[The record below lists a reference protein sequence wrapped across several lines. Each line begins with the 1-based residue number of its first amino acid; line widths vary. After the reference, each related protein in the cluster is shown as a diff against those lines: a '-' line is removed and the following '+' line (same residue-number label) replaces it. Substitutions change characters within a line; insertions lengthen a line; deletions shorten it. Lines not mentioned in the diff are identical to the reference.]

1 MTYCSSCGAE
11 LKPDTRFCQG
21 CGQPLEAPLAKGA
34 EIVPAQAAPG
44 PAVQQTVYVQ
54 QQAPVGAPGI
64 GVAGFVL
71 SLLGISLPGLVL
83 SWVGYAK
90 AKREGLP
97 SGLCLAGIIIGAVGL
112 VITIIVY
119 AVLSAAVS
127 SVHTYYGG

>member
-11 LKPDTRFCQG
+11 LKPDNKFCQG
-21 CGQPLEAPLAKGA
+21 CGQPLDAPPAKGA
-34 EIVPAQAAPG
+34 GAVPVQQAASG
-44 PAVQQTVYVQ
+44 TAGHQIIYVQ
-54 QQAPVGAPGI
+54 KLAASAPGI

-71 SLLGISLPGLVL
+71 SLLGISLPGLIL

-97 SGLCLAGIIIGAVGL
+97 SGLCIAGIIIGAVGL
-112 VITIIVY
+112 VITVIVY
-119 AVLSAAVS
+119 VALSAAVS